1 MDARSSR
8 RHMSRRAATGV
19 AMMAVTAATAMLAAC
34 GGQHPGDPSQA
45 QPSSPAQAPVSASAQ
60 PSLAAGAVAVDADT
74 IRLASATIDDD
85 GAAHDRPDLFGPAG
99 LFNRKPAHVR
109 EVRRTDYDGTTD
121 DLLTAGLG
129 ASGLAGLLPAFAD
142 PLQPTSA
149 ELRRAAIYNSHR
161 ALLDMT
167 AAGGYGVF
175 YGPNV
180 AADGSVGG
188 EGRIAGTE
196 VLAFSDDG
204 DGRRNVVLMVQIPA
218 NFDRHKPCILT
229 ATSSGSRG
237 IYGAISTGEWGLK
250 QGCAVAYTDKGTG
263 AGPHDLDADTVALI
277 DGRRAPAAEAGDKA
291 HFRAPLDDAER
302 AAFAAAR
309 PGRFAFKHAH
319 SRQNP
324 ERDWGRHTLQA
335 IEFAF
340 WVLNE
345 RHGQDIGHG
354 LVLRRIHPLNT
365 MVIASS
371 ISNGGGA
378 AIAAAELDRLG
389 LIDGLAV
396 SEPAVELPRVDL
408 TIRRGQD
415 ELLVNGRTLF
425 DFVTHAQLYQPCAA
439 LAASVSEA
447 PGLAFVAPAIAA
459 SRCAS
464 LKDKGLLNGDTPA
477 AQAADAL
484 DRLRRYGWEPES
496 DILHASMA
504 AFEVSPAVAVTFG
517 NAHARASVTDG
528 LCGYGFAA
536 TDAAGALSLLD
547 PALLASM
554 AATGNGVPPSVGVQ
568 LINER
573 DAGGPIRDLLSRSP
587 STGRFDG
594 NLDGALCLRG
604 LLTGSD
610 AAAQALQ
617 AGLDEVRRHGDLR
630 GKPAIIVHGRD
641 DALLPV
647 SQTSRPYVALNRDVE
662 GSRTKLRYIEVTHA
676 QHFDGFIG
684 LPQVL
689 PGYDTRYVPLHVYLN
704 RALDLMAAHLRER
717 RPLPPSQVVRTVAR
731 GGTPGAAP
739 ALTEANLP
747 PIARQPSDADRIT
760 VEPKVITVP
769 D

>member
-1 MDARSSR
+1 M
-8 RHMSRRAATGV
+8 RAGSTRPCSVTGALVVATLLVAGCSGNGATGE
-19 AMMAVTAATAMLAAC
+19 
-34 GGQHPGDPSQA
+34 PS
-45 QPSSPAQAPVSASAQ
+45 AQAPAAPVGQVGTDVPAEAITDAS
-60 PSLAAGAVAVDADT
+60 GAVVDAET
-74 IRLASATIDDD
+74 IRLATASVDDERV
-85 GAAHDRPDLFGPAG
+85 ARQRPDLFGPTG
-99 LFNRKPAHVR
+99 LFNRKPPYVR
-109 EVRRTDYDGTTD
+109 EVRRADYDGDSD

-142 PLQPTSA
+142 PLHPTAA

-180 AADGSVGG
+180 APDGTVAG
-188 EGRIAGTE
+188 EGRIGGTE

-204 DGRRNVVLMVQIPA
+204 DGTRNGVLMVQIPST
-218 NFDRHKPCILT
+218 FDPRKACIVT

-263 AGPHDLDADTVALI
+263 AGPHDLSADTVALI
-277 DGRRAPAAEAGDKA
+277 DGTRTSATEAGTTA
-291 HFRAPLDDAER
+291 QFRAPLDDSER
-302 AAFAAAR
+302 ATFAATH

-324 ERDWGRHTLQA
+324 ERDWGRFTLQA
-335 IEFAF
+335 IEFAY
-340 WVLNE
+340 WILNE
-345 RHGQDIGHG
+345 RYGHDLGHG
-354 LVLRRIHPLNT
+354 LVLRRVHPVNT

-371 ISNGGGA
+371 LSNGGGA

-389 LIDGLAV
+389 LINGVAV
-396 SEPAVELPRVDL
+396 SEPAVELPRIDL
-408 TIRRGQD
+408 TVRRGPVEQV
-415 ELLVNGRTLF
+415 VNGRTLY
-425 DFVTHAQLYQPCAA
+425 DFVTYAQLYQPCAA
-439 LAASVSEA
+439 LSARVAGA
-447 PGLAFVAPAIAA
+447 PGLAFVAPAIAG

-464 LKDKGLLNGDTPA
+464 LKDKGLLTGDTIE
-477 AQAADAL
+477 AQADDAL
-484 DRLRRYGWEPES
+484 DRLGRYGWEPES
-496 DILHASMA
+496 AILQASMA

-517 NAHARASVTDG
+517 NAHARAGVNDS

-536 TDAAGALSLLD
+536 AEATGAVTSLD
-547 PALLASM
+547 PVLLASM
-554 AATGNGVPPSVGVQ
+554 AATGNGVPPSTGVQ

-573 DAGGPIRDLLSRSP
+573 DARGPVRDLLSQSP

-594 NLDGALCLRG
+594 NLDGALCLRD
-604 LLTGSD
+604 LLSGGD
-610 AAAQALQ
+610 EAALALQ
-617 AGLDEVRRHGDLR
+617 TGLDDVRRNGDLR

-662 GSRTKLRYIEVTHA
+662 GSRTRLRYIEVTNA
-676 QHFDGFIG
+676 QHFDAFIG
-684 LPQVL
+684 LPLVL
-689 PGYDTRYVPLHVYLN
+689 PGYDSRYVPLHVYLN
-704 RALDLMAAHLRER
+704 RALDAMAAHLREHK
-717 RPLPPSQVVRTVAR
+717 PLPPSQVVRTVAR

-739 ALTEANLP
+739 PLTEANLP
-747 PIARQPSDADRIT
+747 GFSAEPAEGDQIT
-760 VEPKVITVP
+760 VEPRVITVP